1 MDLSVYLVTDSTPAI
16 LGDRDLC
23 EVVRDAIEGGVT
35 VVQYRD
41 KHSDTGVLI
50 ETAKKLH
57 EITKAYNVPLIIN
70 DRVDVALVVGAEG
83 VHLGQDDMK
92 IPEAKKLLSPNAYIG
107 ATVCSNEEA
116 FRAVEDGAD
125 YLGIGTVFAT
135 PTKTDTKAIIGT
147 AGTKE
152 ILAFLSTMPRK
163 VGTVAIGGINLSNVQ
178 RVIYQSQA
186 PLKSLDGAAIVSAIM
201 AAENPKEAAAAFSR
215 LVKENP
221 ASATFLAAP
230 RENEVTMLLDEVPN
244 IIRAVALKR
253 PLCHNMINFVVA
265 NFAANV
271 AIAIGASPIM
281 SGYGPEAS
289 DLAKN
294 GGSLLINMGTLNDEA
309 IDHYIQALRAYNAEG
324 NPVVFDPVG
333 AGATDIR
340 RRAVKQLLAGGYFDV
355 IKGNESEL
363 IQVYGKTPGRQVGV
377 DSGPSLLSRREKAK
391 LVRDLA
397 RRERNVV
404 LLTGRVDYL
413 SDGERV
419 LAIGNGHELLGQI
432 TGTGCIIGTMAASFL
447 AVHRNDKLL
456 AVLSSLLL
464 LEIAGERAAARD
476 GINGPGT
483 FLPALIDE
491 LFALK
496 NWAVEWKTS
505 GSAGIDVDAGSMNG
519 NAAAAAATTDE
530 NIFRRA
536 AKVHLMQL

>member
-23 EVVRDAIEGGVT
+23 EIVRDAIEGGVT

-70 DRVDVALVVGAEG
+70 DRVDVALAVRAEG

-92 IPEAKKLLSPNAYIG
+92 IPEAKKLLPPNAYIG

-215 LVKENP
+215 LVKETP
-221 ASATFLAAP
+221 ASATFPAAP
-230 RENEVTMLLDEVPN
+230 RENEVAMLLDEVPN

-294 GGSLLINMGTLNDEA
+294 GGSLLINMGTLNNEA

-333 AGATDIR
+333 AGASDIR

-363 IQVYGKTPGRQVGV
+363 IQVYGKTTWRQVGV
-377 DSGPSLLSRREKAK
+377 DSGPSILSRREKAK

-419 LAIGNGHELLGQI
+419 LAIGNGHELLGHI

-464 LEIAGERAAARD
+464 LEIAGERAAAKD

-519 NAAAAAATTDE
+519 NAAAATDE